1 MGKATASVAVLY
13 ASDYGFS
20 DRLSQTLARGITKA
34 GVATDMV
41 DLLSVDP
48 QVRHQFAQVSGQLGL
63 SHLLPSRVATTL
75 VSHVSGVVRGT
86 SGMLQSML
94 YNEAAADQG
103 RTWGHSGARWQAACG
118 ACGCHRQP
126 LRRVACAG
134 WLH

>member
-48 QVRHQFAQVSGQLGL
+48 QARPVFVQVTVEVGIL
-63 SHLLPSRVATTL
+63 
-75 VSHVSGVVRGT
+75 
-86 SGMLQSML
+86 
-94 YNEAAADQG
+94 
-103 RTWGHSGARWQAACG
+103 
-118 ACGCHRQP
+118 
-126 LRRVACAG
+126 
-134 WLH
+134 